1 MIHGDFLFFLGG
13 NSIGETPHG
22 IQRQA
27 ATRRA
32 SPPAT
37 PPRPATAAAAAAPA
51 ASRPPRAM
59 ARGRVVDASRRS
71 RGDDVGSW
79 LICDGW

>member
-1 MIHGDFLFFLGG
+1 MVIFCFFFGM
-13 NSIGETPHG
+13 NSIGETPHP
-22 IQRQA
+22 QA

-37 PPRPATAAAAAAPA
+37 PPRPATAAAAAAAA

-59 ARGRVVDASRRS
+59 ARGRAGDASRRS
-71 RGDDVGSW
+71 WGSGRGDD
-79 LICDGW
+79 LADL